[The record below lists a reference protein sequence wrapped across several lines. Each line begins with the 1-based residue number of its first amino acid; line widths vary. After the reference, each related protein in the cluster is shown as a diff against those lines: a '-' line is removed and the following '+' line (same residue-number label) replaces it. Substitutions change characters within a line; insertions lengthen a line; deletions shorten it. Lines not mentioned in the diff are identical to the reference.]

1 MDDKDKTVENA
12 LDDIFGSDFIEI
24 DDTNKHDTLKEKPLF
39 SEDSF
44 NVNIKEDN
52 INKTP
57 ETNVESVREPSQRDD
72 FNVNVNNNNNSNLND
87 SIENNYNEELVK
99 PIFHADNFNIMGSA
113 SNNGDSLVDSSS
125 ELNYN
130 ENGVNV
136 PVSDSIT
143 DKSYESL
150 DSNESSSKISN
161 NETINHNNY
170 DFNNQINTN
179 LNAGYPENNLTIEN
193 NEASSSK
200 DALTSEN
207 TIKDDKSFNKKI
219 IIYIALGAVLG
230 LIAVFI
236 LVNFV
241 FGVEKKELCTSV
253 AEDTGYKYTDE
264 YKITYKKN
272 KINYVESTYTYTA
285 LNDEY
290 KEQIK
295 YVSDDKLRAVINSN
309 GMPGFTY
316 TYETSDNYVKV
327 NGYLDFTLFNYDEIE
342 KINQEAMPLSYFK
355 ISRDM
360 TYKTLKNDLEKNGYK
375 CTITD

>member
-1 MDDKDKTVENA
+1 MDNKDKTVENA

-24 DDTNKHDTLKEKPLF
+24 DDTNKHDTSKEKPLF
-39 SEDSF
+39 REDNF
-44 NVNIKEDN
+44 NVSTPAGN
-52 INKTP
+52 INKTE
-57 ETNVESVREPSQRDD
+57 ETNVESIGDPSQRDD
-72 FNVNVNNNNNSNLND
+72 FNVNVNNNSNLND
-87 SIENNYNEELVK
+87 SIENNYNKELVK
-99 PIFHADNFNIMGSA
+99 PLFHADNFNIIGST
-113 SNNGDSLVDSSS
+113 SNNGGSKNDSSS

-130 ENGVNV
+130 ENGVNM
-136 PVSDSIT
+136 PVLDSIT

-150 DSNESSSKISN
+150 DSNEESSKISN

-170 DFNNQINTN
+170 DFNNQINPN
-179 LNAGYPENNLTIEN
+179 LNTGYPENNLTIEN
-193 NEASSSK
+193 NEISSSK
-200 DALTSEN
+200 NALISKN
-207 TIKDDKSFNKKI
+207 TIKEDKAFNKKI

-230 LIAVFI
+230 LIVVFI

-241 FGVEKKELCTSV
+241 FGVEKKELCTSA

-316 TYETSDNYVKV
+316 TYETSDDYVKV

>member
-1 MDDKDKTVENA
+1 MDNKDKTVENA
-12 LDDIFGSDFIEI
+12 LDDIFGTDFIEI
-24 DDTNKHDTLKEKPLF
+24 DDTNKNDTSKEKPLF

-44 NVNIKEDN
+44 NVSTPSGN
-52 INKTP
+52 INQIP
-57 ETNVESVREPSQRDD
+57 ETNAESVEDPFQRNDLKVSTD
-72 FNVNVNNNNNSNLND
+72 NSNLNETR
-87 SIENNYNEELVK
+87 ENNYNEELVK
-99 PIFHADNFNIMGSA
+99 PLFHADNFNIMGST
-113 SNNGDSLVDSSS
+113 SNNSGSKNDSPS
-125 ELNYN
+125 EINYN
-130 ENGVNV
+130 ENGVNI
-136 PVSDSIT
+136 PTLDSAT
-143 DKSYESL
+143 NKSYESL
-150 DSNESSSKISN
+150 NSNEERLNISN
-161 NETINHNNY
+161 NEAINHNNY

-179 LNAGYPENNLTIEN
+179 LNASYPENNLTIEN

-200 DALTSEN
+200 DVLSSTNA
-207 TIKDDKSFNKKI
+207 IKDDKSFNKKI
-219 IIYIALGAVLG
+219 IIYIALGTILG
-230 LIAVFI
+230 LIVVFI

-241 FGVEKKELCTSV
+241 FGIEKKELCTST

-285 LNDEY
+285 LNSEY
-290 KEQIK
+290 QEQIK
-295 YVSDDKLRAVINSN
+295 YVSDDKLRAIINSN

-360 TYKTLKNDLEKNGYK
+360 TYKTLKTNLEKEGYK
-375 CTITD
+375 CTTTK

>member
-1 MDDKDKTVENA
+1 MDNKDKTVENA
-12 LDDIFGSDFIEI
+12 LDDIFGTDFIEI
-24 DDTNKHDTLKEKPLF
+24 DDTNKNDTLKENDKPLF
-39 SEDSF
+39 SEDSL
-44 NVNIKEDN
+44 NVSAPAGN
-52 INKTP
+52 INQTE
-57 ETNVESVREPSQRDD
+57 ETNAENVGGPFQRND
-72 FNVNVNNNNNSNLND
+72 FNVSTDNSNLNEVR
-87 SIENNYNEELVK
+87 ENNYNEELVK
-99 PIFHADNFNIMGSA
+99 PLFHADNFNIIDSA
-113 SNNGDSLVDSSS
+113 SNNGGSKNDGSS

-130 ENGVNV
+130 ENVVNA
-136 PVSDSIT
+136 PTLDSIT
-143 DKSYESL
+143 DKPYESL
-150 DSNESSSKISN
+150 DSNEVSFNISN
-161 NETINHNNY
+161 NEAINHNNY

-179 LNAGYPENNLTIEN
+179 LNASYPENNLTLEN

-200 DALTSEN
+200 DVLTSTN

-219 IIYIALGAVLG
+219 IIYIALGAILG
-230 LIAVFI
+230 FIVVFI

-241 FGVEKKELCTSV
+241 FGIEKKELCTST

-285 LNDEY
+285 LNSEY

-316 TYETSDNYVKV
+316 TYETSDDYVKV

-355 ISRDM
+355 ISRDI
-360 TYKTLKNDLEKNGYK
+360 TYKTLKANLEKEGYK
-375 CTITD
+375 CTTTK

>member
-1 MDDKDKTVENA
+1 MDNKDKTVENA
-12 LDDIFGSDFIEI
+12 LDDIFGTDFIEI

-39 SEDSF
+39 SEDNF
-44 NVNIKEDN
+44 NVSTPAGN
-52 INKTP
+52 INQTP
-57 ETNVESVREPSQRDD
+57 ETNAESVEDPFQRND
-72 FNVNVNNNNNSNLND
+72 FKVSTDNSNLNKAR
-87 SIENNYNEELVK
+87 ENNYNEELVK
-99 PIFHADNFNIMGSA
+99 PLFHADNFNIMGST
-113 SNNGDSLVDSSS
+113 SNNGGSKNDSSS

-130 ENGVNV
+130 ENDVNM
-136 PVSDSIT
+136 PTLDSIT

-150 DSNESSSKISN
+150 DSNEASSNISN

-170 DFNNQINTN
+170 DFNNQINPN
-179 LNAGYPENNLTIEN
+179 LNASYPENNLTIEN
-193 NEASSSK
+193 KEASSSK
-200 DALTSEN
+200 DVLTSTN

-219 IIYIALGAVLG
+219 IIYIALGIVLG
-230 LIAVFI
+230 LIVVFI

-241 FGVEKKELCTSV
+241 FGIEKKELCTSV

-285 LNDEY
+285 LNSEY

-316 TYETSDNYVKV
+316 TYETSDDYVKV

>member
-1 MDDKDKTVENA
+1 MDNKDKTVENA
-12 LDDIFGSDFIEI
+12 LDDIFGTDFIEI
-24 DDTNKHDTLKEKPLF
+24 DDTNKNDTLKEKPLF

-44 NVNIKEDN
+44 NVSTPSGN
-52 INKTP
+52 INQTW
-57 ETNVESVREPSQRDD
+57 ETNAESVEDPFQRND
-72 FNVNVNNNNNSNLND
+72 FKVSTDNSNLNEAR
-87 SIENNYNEELVK
+87 ENNYNEELVK
-99 PIFHADNFNIMGSA
+99 PLFHADNFNIMGST
-113 SNNGDSLVDSSS
+113 SNNGGIKNDSSS

-130 ENGVNV
+130 ENGVNI
-136 PVSDSIT
+136 STLDSAT

-150 DSNESSSKISN
+150 GSNEERLNISN
-161 NETINHNNY
+161 NEAISHNNY

-179 LNAGYPENNLTIEN
+179 LNASYPENNLTIEN

-200 DALTSEN
+200 DVLTSTN

-219 IIYIALGAVLG
+219 IIYIALGMVLG
-230 LIAVFI
+230 LIVVFI

-241 FGVEKKELCTSV
+241 FGIEKKELCTST

-285 LNDEY
+285 LNSEY
-290 KEQIK
+290 QEQIK
-295 YVSDDKLRAVINSN
+295 YVSDDKLRAIINSN

-360 TYKTLKNDLEKNGYK
+360 TYKTLKANLEKQGYK
-375 CTITD
+375 CTTTK

>member
-1 MDDKDKTVENA
+1 MDNKDKTVENA
-12 LDDIFGSDFIEI
+12 LDDIFGTDFIEI
-24 DDTNKHDTLKEKPLF
+24 DDTNKNDTSKEKPLF

-44 NVNIKEDN
+44 NVSAPAGN
-52 INKTP
+52 INQTW
-57 ETNVESVREPSQRDD
+57 ETNAESVEDPFQRND
-72 FNVNVNNNNNSNLND
+72 FKVSTDNSNLNEAR
-87 SIENNYNEELVK
+87 ENNYNEELVK
-99 PIFHADNFNIMGSA
+99 PLFHADNFNIMGST
-113 SNNGDSLVDSSS
+113 SNNGGSKNDSPS

-130 ENGVNV
+130 ENGVNI
-136 PVSDSIT
+136 STLDSAT

-150 DSNESSSKISN
+150 DSNEERLNISG
-161 NETINHNNY
+161 NEAINHNNY

-179 LNAGYPENNLTIEN
+179 LNTSYPENNLTIEN

-200 DALTSEN
+200 DVLSSTN

-219 IIYIALGAVLG
+219 IIYIALGTILG
-230 LIAVFI
+230 LIVVFI

-241 FGVEKKELCTSV
+241 FGIEKKELCTST

-272 KINYVESTYTYTA
+272 KINYVESTYTYNA
-285 LNDEY
+285 LNSEY
-290 KEQIK
+290 QEQIK
-295 YVSDDKLRAVINSN
+295 YVSDDKLRVIINSN

-360 TYKTLKNDLEKNGYK
+360 TYKTLKANLEKQGYK
-375 CTITD
+375 CTITK

>member
-1 MDDKDKTVENA
+1 MDNKDKTVENA
-12 LDDIFGSDFIEI
+12 LDDIFGTDFIEI
-24 DDTNKHDTLKEKPLF
+24 DDTNKNDTSKEKPLF

-44 NVNIKEDN
+44 NVSTPVDN
-52 INKTP
+52 INQIP
-57 ETNVESVREPSQRDD
+57 ETNAESVEDPFQRND
-72 FNVNVNNNNNSNLND
+72 FKVSTDNSNLNEAR
-87 SIENNYNEELVK
+87 ENNYNEELVK
-99 PIFHADNFNIMGSA
+99 PLFHADNFNIMGST
-113 SNNGDSLVDSSS
+113 SNNSGSKNDSLSKI
-125 ELNYN
+125 NYN
-130 ENGVNV
+130 ENGVNI
-136 PVSDSIT
+136 PTLDSVT

-150 DSNESSSKISN
+150 DSNEERLNISN
-161 NETINHNNY
+161 NEAINHNNY

-179 LNAGYPENNLTIEN
+179 LNASYPENNLTIEN

-200 DALTSEN
+200 DVLSSKN

-219 IIYIALGAVLG
+219 IIYIALGMVLG
-230 LIAVFI
+230 LIVVFI

-241 FGVEKKELCTSV
+241 FGIEKKELCTSS

-285 LNDEY
+285 LNSEY
-290 KEQIK
+290 QEQIK
-295 YVSDDKLRAVINSN
+295 YVSDDKLRAIINSN

-360 TYKTLKNDLEKNGYK
+360 TYKTLKANLEKEGYK
-375 CTITD
+375 CTTTK

>member
-39 SEDSF
+39 SEDNF
-44 NVNIKEDN
+44 NVSTPAGN
-52 INKTP
+52 INKTE
-57 ETNVESVREPSQRDD
+57 ETNVESIGDPSQRDD
-72 FNVNVNNNNNSNLND
+72 FNVNVNNNSNLND

-99 PIFHADNFNIMGSA
+99 PLFHADNFNIMGST
-113 SNNGDSLVDSSS
+113 SNNGGSKNDSSS

-150 DSNESSSKISN
+150 DSNESSSNISN
-161 NETINHNNY
+161 NEAINHNY
-170 DFNNQINTN
+170 DFNNQINTS
-179 LNAGYPENNLTIEN
+179 LNASYPENNLTIEN
-193 NEASSSK
+193 NEASSNK
-200 DALTSEN
+200 DVLISEN

-219 IIYIALGAVLG
+219 IIYIALGAILG
-230 LIAVFI
+230 LIVVFV

-241 FGVEKKELCTSV
+241 FGIEKKELCTSV

-285 LNDEY
+285 LNSEY

-316 TYETSDNYVKV
+316 TYETSDDYVKV

>member
-1 MDDKDKTVENA
+1 MDNKDKTVENA
-12 LDDIFGSDFIEI
+12 LDDIFGTDFIEI
-24 DDTNKHDTLKEKPLF
+24 DDTNKNDTSKEKPLF

-44 NVNIKEDN
+44 NVSAPAGN
-52 INKTP
+52 INQTW
-57 ETNVESVREPSQRDD
+57 ETNAESVENPFQRND
-72 FNVNVNNNNNSNLND
+72 FKVSTDNSNLNEAR
-87 SIENNYNEELVK
+87 ENNYNEELVK
-99 PIFHADNFNIMGSA
+99 PLFHADNFNIMGST
-113 SNNGDSLVDSSS
+113 SNNGGSKNDSPS

-130 ENGVNV
+130 ENGVNI
-136 PVSDSIT
+136 STLDSAT

-150 DSNESSSKISN
+150 DSNEERLNISG
-161 NETINHNNY
+161 NEAINHNNY

-179 LNAGYPENNLTIEN
+179 LNTSYPENNLTIEN
-193 NEASSSK
+193 NEASFSK
-200 DALTSEN
+200 DVLSSTN

-219 IIYIALGAVLG
+219 IIYIALGMVLG
-230 LIAVFI
+230 LIVVFI

-241 FGVEKKELCTSV
+241 FGIEKKELCTSM

-285 LNDEY
+285 LNSEY
-290 KEQIK
+290 QEQIK
-295 YVSDDKLRAVINSN
+295 YVSDDKLRVIINSN

-360 TYKTLKNDLEKNGYK
+360 TYKTLKANLEKQGYK
-375 CTITD
+375 CTITK

>member
-1 MDDKDKTVENA
+1 MDNKDKTVENA

-57 ETNVESVREPSQRDD
+57 ETNVESVGDPSQRDD
-72 FNVNVNNNNNSNLND
+72 FNVNVNNNSNLND

-99 PIFHADNFNIMGSA
+99 PLFHADNFNIKGST
-113 SNNGDSLVDSSS
+113 SNNGGSLVDSSS

-130 ENGVNV
+130 ENGVNM
-136 PVSDSIT
+136 PTLDSIT
-143 DKSYESL
+143 DKAYESL
-150 DSNESSSKISN
+150 DSNESSSNISN

-179 LNAGYPENNLTIEN
+179 LNTGYPENNEI
-193 NEASSSK
+193 SSSK

-219 IIYIALGAVLG
+219 IIYIALGAILG
-230 LIAVFI
+230 LIVVFI

-285 LNDEY
+285 LNSEY

-316 TYETSDNYVKV
+316 TYETSDDYVKV

-355 ISRDM
+355 ISHDM

>member
-1 MDDKDKTVENA
+1 MDNKDKTVENA

-39 SEDSF
+39 REDNF
-44 NVNIKEDN
+44 NVSTPAGN
-52 INKTP
+52 INQTP
-57 ETNVESVREPSQRDD
+57 ETNAESVGDPSQRDD
-72 FNVNVNNNNNSNLND
+72 FNVNVNNNSNLND

-99 PIFHADNFNIMGSA
+99 PLFHADNFNIMGST
-113 SNNGDSLVDSSS
+113 SNNGGSKNDSYSK
-125 ELNYN
+125 LNYN
-130 ENGVNV
+130 ENDVNM
-136 PVSDSIT
+136 PVLDSIT

-150 DSNESSSKISN
+150 DSNESSSNISN

-179 LNAGYPENNLTIEN
+179 LNTGYPENNLTIEN

-200 DALTSEN
+200 DALISKN

-219 IIYIALGAVLG
+219 IIYIALGAILG
-230 LIAVFI
+230 LIVVFI

-285 LNDEY
+285 LNSEY

-316 TYETSDNYVKV
+316 TYETSDDYVKV
-327 NGYLDFTLFNYDEIE
+327 NGYLDFALFNYDEIE

>member
-1 MDDKDKTVENA
+1 MDNKDKTVENA
-12 LDDIFGSDFIEI
+12 LDDIFGTDFIEI
-24 DDTNKHDTLKEKPLF
+24 DDTNKNDTSKEKPLF

-44 NVNIKEDN
+44 NVSTPSGN
-52 INKTP
+52 INQIP
-57 ETNVESVREPSQRDD
+57 ETNAESVEDPFQRNDLKVSTD
-72 FNVNVNNNNNSNLND
+72 NSNLNETR
-87 SIENNYNEELVK
+87 ENNYNEELVK
-99 PIFHADNFNIMGSA
+99 PLFHADNFNIMGST
-113 SNNGDSLVDSSS
+113 SNNSGSKNDSLS
-125 ELNYN
+125 EINYN
-130 ENGVNV
+130 ENGVNI
-136 PVSDSIT
+136 PTLDSVT

-150 DSNESSSKISN
+150 DSNEERLNISN
-161 NETINHNNY
+161 NEAINHNNY

-179 LNAGYPENNLTIEN
+179 LNASYPENNLTIEN

-200 DALTSEN
+200 DVLSSKN

-219 IIYIALGAVLG
+219 IIYIALGMVLG
-230 LIAVFI
+230 LIVVFI

-241 FGVEKKELCTSV
+241 FGIEKKELCTSS

-285 LNDEY
+285 LNSEY
-290 KEQIK
+290 QEQIK
-295 YVSDDKLRAVINSN
+295 YVSDDKLRAIINSN

-360 TYKTLKNDLEKNGYK
+360 TYKTLKTNLEKEGYK
-375 CTITD
+375 CTTTK

>member
-12 LDDIFGSDFIEI
+12 LDDIFGTDFIEI

-39 SEDSF
+39 SEDNF
-44 NVNIKEDN
+44 NVNTKEDN
-52 INKTP
+52 INKIP
-57 ETNVESVREPSQRDD
+57 KTNTESVREPFQRDN
-72 FNVNVNNNNNSNLND
+72 FNVNTVDNSNLND

-150 DSNESSSKISN
+150 DSNESSSNISN
-161 NETINHNNY
+161 NEAINHNNY

-179 LNAGYPENNLTIEN
+179 LNASYPEN

-200 DALTSEN
+200 DVLTSTN

-219 IIYIALGAVLG
+219 IIYIALGMVLG
-230 LIAVFI
+230 LIVVFI

-241 FGVEKKELCTSV
+241 FGIEKKELCTSS

-285 LNDEY
+285 LNSEY
-290 KEQIK
+290 QEQIK
-295 YVSDDKLRAVINSN
+295 YVSDDKLRAIINSN

-342 KINQEAMPLSYFK
+342 KIDQEAMPLSYFK

-360 TYKTLKNDLEKNGYK
+360 TYKTLKTNLEKEGYK
-375 CTITD
+375 CTTTK

>member
-1 MDDKDKTVENA
+1 MDNKDKTVENA
-12 LDDIFGSDFIEI
+12 LDDIFGTDFIEI
-24 DDTNKHDTLKEKPLF
+24 DDTNKNDTSKEKPLF

-44 NVNIKEDN
+44 NVSAPAGN
-52 INKTP
+52 INQTW
-57 ETNVESVREPSQRDD
+57 ETNAESVEDPFQRND
-72 FNVNVNNNNNSNLND
+72 FKVSTDNSNLNEVR
-87 SIENNYNEELVK
+87 ENNYNEELVK
-99 PIFHADNFNIMGSA
+99 PLFHADNFNIMGST
-113 SNNGDSLVDSSS
+113 SNNGGIKNDSSS

-130 ENGVNV
+130 ENGVNI
-136 PVSDSIT
+136 STLDSAT

-150 DSNESSSKISN
+150 DSNEESLNISG
-161 NETINHNNY
+161 NEAINHNNY

-179 LNAGYPENNLTIEN
+179 LNTSYPENNLTIEN

-200 DALTSEN
+200 DVLSSTN

-219 IIYIALGAVLG
+219 IIYIALGTILG
-230 LIAVFI
+230 LIVVFI

-241 FGVEKKELCTSV
+241 FGIEKKELCTSM

-285 LNDEY
+285 LNSEY
-290 KEQIK
+290 QEQIK

-360 TYKTLKNDLEKNGYK
+360 TYKTLKVNLEKQGYK
-375 CTITD
+375 CTTTK

>member
-1 MDDKDKTVENA
+1 MDNKDKTVENA
-12 LDDIFGSDFIEI
+12 LDDIFGTDFIEI
-24 DDTNKHDTLKEKPLF
+24 DDTNKNDTLRENDKPLF
-39 SEDSF
+39 SEDSL
-44 NVNIKEDN
+44 NVSTPAGN
-52 INKTP
+52 INQTE
-57 ETNVESVREPSQRDD
+57 ETNAENVGGPFQRND
-72 FNVNVNNNNNSNLND
+72 FNVSTDNSNLNEVR
-87 SIENNYNEELVK
+87 ENNYNEELVK
-99 PIFHADNFNIMGSA
+99 PLFHADNFNIIDSTN
-113 SNNGDSLVDSSS
+113 NNGGSLVDSSS

-130 ENGVNV
+130 ENVVNA
-136 PVSDSIT
+136 PALDSIT
-143 DKSYESL
+143 DKPYESL
-150 DSNESSSKISN
+150 DSNEVSSNISN
-161 NETINHNNY
+161 NEAINNNNY

-179 LNAGYPENNLTIEN
+179 LNASYPENNLTIEN

-200 DALTSEN
+200 DVLTSTN

-219 IIYIALGAVLG
+219 IIYIALGAILG
-230 LIAVFI
+230 LIVVFI

-241 FGVEKKELCTSV
+241 FGIEKKELCTST

-285 LNDEY
+285 LNSEY

-316 TYETSDNYVKV
+316 TYETSDDYVKV

-360 TYKTLKNDLEKNGYK
+360 TYKTLKANLEKEGYK
-375 CTITD
+375 CTTTK

>member
-1 MDDKDKTVENA
+1 MDNKDKTVENA
-12 LDDIFGSDFIEI
+12 LDDIFGTDFIEI
-24 DDTNKHDTLKEKPLF
+24 DDTNKNDTSKEKPLF
-39 SEDSF
+39 NEDSF
-44 NVNIKEDN
+44 NVSTPAGN
-52 INKTP
+52 INQIP
-57 ETNVESVREPSQRDD
+57 ETNAESVEDPFQRND
-72 FNVNVNNNNNSNLND
+72 FKVSTDNSNLNETR
-87 SIENNYNEELVK
+87 ENNYNKELVK
-99 PIFHADNFNIMGSA
+99 PLFHADNFNIMGST
-113 SNNGDSLVDSSS
+113 SNNGGSKNDSLS

-130 ENGVNV
+130 ENGVNI
-136 PVSDSIT
+136 PTLDSAT
-143 DKSYESL
+143 DKPYESL
-150 DSNESSSKISN
+150 DSNEERLNISN
-161 NETINHNNY
+161 NEVINHNNY

-179 LNAGYPENNLTIEN
+179 LNASYPENNLTIEN

-200 DALTSEN
+200 DVLSSKN

-219 IIYIALGAVLG
+219 IIYIALGMVLG
-230 LIAVFI
+230 LIVVFI

-241 FGVEKKELCTSV
+241 FGIEKKELCTST

-285 LNDEY
+285 LNSEY
-290 KEQIK
+290 QEQIK
-295 YVSDDKLRAVINSN
+295 YVSDDKLRAIINSN

-360 TYKTLKNDLEKNGYK
+360 TYKTLKTNLEKEGYK
-375 CTITD
+375 CTTTK

>member
-1 MDDKDKTVENA
+1 MDNKDKTVENA

-44 NVNIKEDN
+44 NVSTPAGN
-52 INKTP
+52 INQTP
-57 ETNVESVREPSQRDD
+57 ETNAESVGDPSQRDD
-72 FNVNVNNNNNSNLND
+72 FNVNVNNNSNLND

-99 PIFHADNFNIMGSA
+99 PIFHADNFNIMDST
-113 SNNGDSLVDSSS
+113 SNNDGSKNDSYSK
-125 ELNYN
+125 LNYN
-130 ENGVNV
+130 ENDVNM
-136 PVSDSIT
+136 PSLDSIT

-150 DSNESSSKISN
+150 DSNESSSNISN

-179 LNAGYPENNLTIEN
+179 LNTGYPENNLTIEN

-200 DALTSEN
+200 DALISKN

-219 IIYIALGAVLG
+219 IIYIALGAILG
-230 LIAVFI
+230 LIVVFV

-285 LNDEY
+285 LNSEY

-316 TYETSDNYVKV
+316 TYETSDDYVKV

-375 CTITD
+375 CTTTK

>member
-1 MDDKDKTVENA
+1 MDNKDKTVENA
-12 LDDIFGSDFIEI
+12 LDDIFGTDFIEI
-24 DDTNKHDTLKEKPLF
+24 DDTNKNDTSKEKPLF

-44 NVNIKEDN
+44 NVSAPSGN
-52 INKTP
+52 INQIP
-57 ETNVESVREPSQRDD
+57 ETNAESVEDPFQRND
-72 FNVNVNNNNNSNLND
+72 FKVSTDNSNLNEAR
-87 SIENNYNEELVK
+87 ENNYNEELVK
-99 PIFHADNFNIMGSA
+99 PLFHADNFNIIGST
-113 SNNGDSLVDSSS
+113 SNNGGSKNDSPS
-125 ELNYN
+125 EINYN
-130 ENGVNV
+130 ENGVNI
-136 PVSDSIT
+136 PTLDSAT

-150 DSNESSSKISN
+150 DSNEESLNISN
-161 NETINHNNY
+161 NEAINHNNY

-179 LNAGYPENNLTIEN
+179 LNASYPGNNLTIEN

-200 DALTSEN
+200 DVLTSTN

-219 IIYIALGAVLG
+219 IIYIALGMVLG
-230 LIAVFI
+230 LIVVFI

-241 FGVEKKELCTSV
+241 FGIEKKELCTST

-285 LNDEY
+285 LNSEY
-290 KEQIK
+290 QEQIK
-295 YVSDDKLRAVINSN
+295 YVSDDKLRAIINSN

-327 NGYLDFTLFNYDEIE
+327 NGYLDFTLFNYVEIE

-360 TYKTLKNDLEKNGYK
+360 TYKTLKTNLEKEGYK
-375 CTITD
+375 CTTTK

>member
-1 MDDKDKTVENA
+1 MDNKDKTVENA
-12 LDDIFGSDFIEI
+12 LDDIFGTDFIEI
-24 DDTNKHDTLKEKPLF
+24 DDTNKNDTSKEKPLF

-44 NVNIKEDN
+44 NVSTPSGN
-52 INKTP
+52 INQIP
-57 ETNVESVREPSQRDD
+57 ETNAESVEDPFQRND
-72 FNVNVNNNNNSNLND
+72 FNVSTDNSNLNETR
-87 SIENNYNEELVK
+87 ENNYNEELVK
-99 PIFHADNFNIMGSA
+99 PLFHADNFNVMGST
-113 SNNGDSLVDSSS
+113 SNNGGSKNDSPSK
-125 ELNYN
+125 LNYN
-130 ENGVNV
+130 ENGVNI
-136 PVSDSIT
+136 PTLDSVT
-143 DKSYESL
+143 DKSYEPL
-150 DSNESSSKISN
+150 DSNEERLNISN
-161 NETINHNNY
+161 NEAINHNNY

-179 LNAGYPENNLTIEN
+179 LNASCPENNLTIEN

-200 DALTSEN
+200 DVLTSTN

-219 IIYIALGAVLG
+219 IIYIALGIILG
-230 LIAVFI
+230 LIVVFI

-241 FGVEKKELCTSV
+241 FGIEKKELCTST

-290 KEQIK
+290 QEQIK

-355 ISRDM
+355 IIRDM
-360 TYKTLKNDLEKNGYK
+360 TYKTLKANLEKEGYK
-375 CTITD
+375 CTTTK

>member
-1 MDDKDKTVENA
+1 MDNKDKTVENA
-12 LDDIFGSDFIEI
+12 LDDIFGTDFIEI
-24 DDTNKHDTLKEKPLF
+24 DDTNKKDTSKEKPLF

-44 NVNIKEDN
+44 NVSTPSGN
-52 INKTP
+52 INQIP
-57 ETNVESVREPSQRDD
+57 ETNAESVEDPFQRNDLKVSTD
-72 FNVNVNNNNNSNLND
+72 NSNLNETR
-87 SIENNYNEELVK
+87 ENNYNEELVK
-99 PIFHADNFNIMGSA
+99 PLFHADNFNIMGST
-113 SNNGDSLVDSSS
+113 SNNSGSKNDSLS
-125 ELNYN
+125 EINYN
-130 ENGVNV
+130 ENGVNI
-136 PVSDSIT
+136 PTLDSVT

-150 DSNESSSKISN
+150 DSNEERLNISN
-161 NETINHNNY
+161 NEAINHNNY

-179 LNAGYPENNLTIEN
+179 LNASYPENNLTIEN

-200 DALTSEN
+200 DVLSSKN

-219 IIYIALGAVLG
+219 IIYIALGMVLG
-230 LIAVFI
+230 LIVVFI

-241 FGVEKKELCTSV
+241 FGIEKKELCTSS

-285 LNDEY
+285 LNSEY
-290 KEQIK
+290 QEQIK
-295 YVSDDKLRAVINSN
+295 YVSDDKLRAIINSN

-360 TYKTLKNDLEKNGYK
+360 TYKTLKTNLEKEGYK
-375 CTITD
+375 CTTTK

>member
-72 FNVNVNNNNNSNLND
+72 FNVNVNNNSNLND

-99 PIFHADNFNIMGSA
+99 SLFHADNFNIMGST
-113 SNNGDSLVDSSS
+113 SNNGGSKNDSSS

-130 ENGVNV
+130 ENGVNM
-136 PVSDSIT
+136 PVLDSIT

-150 DSNESSSKISN
+150 DNNEESSKISN

-200 DALTSEN
+200 DVLTSKN

-219 IIYIALGAVLG
+219 IIYIALGAILG
-230 LIAVFI
+230 LIVVFI

-285 LNDEY
+285 LNSEY

-316 TYETSDNYVKV
+316 TYETSDDYVKV

>member
-1 MDDKDKTVENA
+1 MDNKDKTVENA

-39 SEDSF
+39 SEDNF
-44 NVNIKEDN
+44 NVSTPAGN
-52 INKTP
+52 INKTE
-57 ETNVESVREPSQRDD
+57 ETNVESIGDPSQRDD
-72 FNVNVNNNNNSNLND
+72 FNVNVNNNSNLND

-99 PIFHADNFNIMGSA
+99 PLFHADNFNIIGST
-113 SNNGDSLVDSSS
+113 SNNGGSLVYSSS

-150 DSNESSSKISN
+150 DSNESSSNISN
-161 NETINHNNY
+161 NEAINHNY
-170 DFNNQINTN
+170 DFNNQINTS
-179 LNAGYPENNLTIEN
+179 LNASYPENNLTIEN
-193 NEASSSK
+193 NEASSNK
-200 DALTSEN
+200 DVLISEN

-219 IIYIALGAVLG
+219 IIYIALGAILG
-230 LIAVFI
+230 LIVVFM

-272 KINYVESTYTYTA
+272 TINYVESTYTYTA
-285 LNDEY
+285 LNSEY

-316 TYETSDNYVKV
+316 TYETSDDYVKV

>member
-1 MDDKDKTVENA
+1 MDNKDKTVENA

-24 DDTNKHDTLKEKPLF
+24 DDINKHDALKEKPLF

-57 ETNVESVREPSQRDD
+57 ETNTESVGYPFQRDD
-72 FNVNVNNNNNSNLND
+72 FNVNVNNNSNLND

-99 PIFHADNFNIMGSA
+99 PLFHADNFNIMGST
-113 SNNGDSLVDSSS
+113 SNNGGSKNDSSS

-130 ENGVNV
+130 ENSVNM
-136 PVSDSIT
+136 PALDSIT

-150 DSNESSSKISN
+150 DSNEESSKISN
-161 NETINHNNY
+161 NEAINHNNY
-170 DFNNQINTN
+170 DFNNQISTN
-179 LNAGYPENNLTIEN
+179 LNTGYPENNLTIKN
-193 NEASSSK
+193 NEATSSK

-219 IIYIALGAVLG
+219 IIYIVLG
-230 LIAVFI
+230 ILFGLIVVFI

-272 KINYVESTYTYTA
+272 KINYVETTYTYTA
-285 LNDEY
+285 LNSEY

-316 TYETSDNYVKV
+316 TYETSDDYVKV

>member
-12 LDDIFGSDFIEI
+12 LDDIFGTDFIEI

-39 SEDSF
+39 SEDNF
-44 NVNIKEDN
+44 NVNTKEDN
-52 INKTP
+52 INKIP
-57 ETNVESVREPSQRDD
+57 KTNTESVREPFQRDD
-72 FNVNVNNNNNSNLND
+72 FNVNTVDNSNLND

-150 DSNESSSKISN
+150 DSNESSSNISN
-161 NETINHNNY
+161 NEAINYNY
-170 DFNNQINTN
+170 DFNNQINTS
-179 LNAGYPENNLTIEN
+179 LNASYPENNLTIEN
-193 NEASSSK
+193 NEASSNKNVLISK
-200 DALTSEN
+200 N

-219 IIYIALGAVLG
+219 IIYITLGIILG
-230 LIAVFI
+230 LIVVFI

-241 FGVEKKELCTSV
+241 FGIEKKELCTSV

-285 LNDEY
+285 LNSEY

-316 TYETSDNYVKV
+316 TYETSDDYVKV

-342 KINQEAMPLSYFK
+342 KINQEAMQLSYFK

>member
-1 MDDKDKTVENA
+1 MDNKDKTVENA
-12 LDDIFGSDFIEI
+12 LDDIFGTDFIEI
-24 DDTNKHDTLKEKPLF
+24 DDTNKNDTSKEKPLF

-44 NVNIKEDN
+44 NVSTPSGN
-52 INKTP
+52 INQIP
-57 ETNVESVREPSQRDD
+57 ETNAESVEDPFQRND
-72 FNVNVNNNNNSNLND
+72 FKVSTDNSNLNEAR
-87 SIENNYNEELVK
+87 ENNYNEELVK
-99 PIFHADNFNIMGSA
+99 PLFHADNFNIMGST
-113 SNNGDSLVDSSS
+113 SNNGGSKNDSLSK
-125 ELNYN
+125 LNYN
-130 ENGVNV
+130 ENGVNI
-136 PVSDSIT
+136 PTLDSAT

-150 DSNESSSKISN
+150 DSNEERHNISN
-161 NETINHNNY
+161 NEAINHNNY

-179 LNAGYPENNLTIEN
+179 LNASYPENNLTIEN

-200 DALTSEN
+200 DVLTSTN

-219 IIYIALGAVLG
+219 IIYIALGMVLG
-230 LIAVFI
+230 LIVVFI

-241 FGVEKKELCTSV
+241 FGIEKKELCTSS

-285 LNDEY
+285 LNSEY
-290 KEQIK
+290 QEQIK
-295 YVSDDKLRAVINSN
+295 YVSDDKLRAIINSN

-360 TYKTLKNDLEKNGYK
+360 TYKTLKTNLEKEGYK
-375 CTITD
+375 CTTTK

>member
-12 LDDIFGSDFIEI
+12 LDDIFGTDFIEI

-39 SEDSF
+39 SEDNF
-44 NVNIKEDN
+44 NVNTKEDN
-52 INKTP
+52 INKIP
-57 ETNVESVREPSQRDD
+57 KTNTESVREPFQRDD
-72 FNVNVNNNNNSNLND
+72 FNVNTVDNSNLND

-150 DSNESSSKISN
+150 DSNESSSNISN
-161 NETINHNNY
+161 NEAINYNY
-170 DFNNQINTN
+170 DFNNQINTS
-179 LNAGYPENNLTIEN
+179 LNASYPENNLTIEN
-193 NEASSSK
+193 NEASSNKNVLISK
-200 DALTSEN
+200 N

-219 IIYIALGAVLG
+219 IIYITLGIILG
-230 LIAVFI
+230 LIVVFI

-241 FGVEKKELCTSV
+241 FGIEKKELCTSV

-285 LNDEY
+285 LNSEY

-316 TYETSDNYVKV
+316 TYETSDDYVKV

>member
-1 MDDKDKTVENA
+1 MDNKDKTVENA
-12 LDDIFGSDFIEI
+12 LDDIFGTDFIEI
-24 DDTNKHDTLKEKPLF
+24 DDTNKNDTSKEKPLF

-44 NVNIKEDN
+44 NVSTPVDN
-52 INKTP
+52 INQIP
-57 ETNVESVREPSQRDD
+57 ETNAESVEDPFQRND
-72 FNVNVNNNNNSNLND
+72 FKVSTDNSNLNEAR
-87 SIENNYNEELVK
+87 ENNYNEELVK
-99 PIFHADNFNIMGSA
+99 PLFHADNFNIMGST
-113 SNNGDSLVDSSS
+113 SNNSGSKNDSPST
-125 ELNYN
+125 LNYN
-130 ENGVNV
+130 ENGV
-136 PVSDSIT
+136 PTLDSAT
-143 DKSYESL
+143 DKPYESL
-150 DSNESSSKISN
+150 DSNEERLNISN
-161 NETINHNNY
+161 NEVINHNNY

-179 LNAGYPENNLTIEN
+179 LNASYPENNLTIEN

-200 DALTSEN
+200 DVLSSKN

-219 IIYIALGAVLG
+219 IIYIALGMVLG
-230 LIAVFI
+230 LIVVFI

-241 FGVEKKELCTSV
+241 FGIEKKELCTST

-285 LNDEY
+285 LNSEY
-290 KEQIK
+290 QEQIK

-360 TYKTLKNDLEKNGYK
+360 TYKTLKTNLEKEGYK
-375 CTITD
+375 CTTTK

>member
-12 LDDIFGSDFIEI
+12 LDDIFGTDFIEI

-39 SEDSF
+39 SEDNF
-44 NVNIKEDN
+44 NVSTPAGN
-52 INKTP
+52 INQTP
-57 ETNVESVREPSQRDD
+57 ETNAESVGDPSQRDD
-72 FNVNVNNNNNSNLND
+72 FNVNVNNNSNLND

-99 PIFHADNFNIMGSA
+99 PLFHADNFNIMGST

-179 LNAGYPENNLTIEN
+179 LNTGYPENNLTIEN
-193 NEASSSK
+193 NEISSSK
-200 DALTSEN
+200 NALISKN

-219 IIYIALGAVLG
+219 IIYIALGAILG
-230 LIAVFI
+230 LIVVFI

-272 KINYVESTYTYTA
+272 TINYVESTYTYTA
-285 LNDEY
+285 LNSEY

-316 TYETSDNYVKV
+316 TYETSDDYVKV

>member
-1 MDDKDKTVENA
+1 MDNKDKTVENA
-12 LDDIFGSDFIEI
+12 LDDIFGTDFIEI
-24 DDTNKHDTLKEKPLF
+24 DDTNKNDTLKEKPLF

-44 NVNIKEDN
+44 NVSAPAGN
-52 INKTP
+52 INQTW
-57 ETNVESVREPSQRDD
+57 ETNAESVEDPFQRND
-72 FNVNVNNNNNSNLND
+72 FKVSTDNSNLN
-87 SIENNYNEELVK
+87 EARKNNYNEELVK
-99 PIFHADNFNIMGSA
+99 PLFHADNFNIMGST
-113 SNNGDSLVDSSS
+113 SNNGGIKNDSSS

-130 ENGVNV
+130 EKGVNI
-136 PVSDSIT
+136 STLDSAT
-143 DKSYESL
+143 DKPYESL
-150 DSNESSSKISN
+150 DSNEESLNISG
-161 NETINHNNY
+161 NEAINHNNY

-179 LNAGYPENNLTIEN
+179 LNTSYPENNLTIEN

-200 DALTSEN
+200 DVLSSTN

-219 IIYIALGAVLG
+219 IIYIALGTILG
-230 LIAVFI
+230 LIVVFI

-241 FGVEKKELCTSV
+241 FGIEKKELCTSM

-285 LNDEY
+285 LNSEY
-290 KEQIK
+290 QEQIK

-360 TYKTLKNDLEKNGYK
+360 TYKTLKVNLEKQGYK
-375 CTITD
+375 CTTTK

>member
-24 DDTNKHDTLKEKPLF
+24 DDTNKHDTSKEKPLF
-39 SEDSF
+39 REDNF
-44 NVNIKEDN
+44 NVSTPAGN
-52 INKTP
+52 INQTP
-57 ETNVESVREPSQRDD
+57 ETNAESVREPFQRND
-72 FNVNVNNNNNSNLND
+72 FKVSTDNSNLNETR
-87 SIENNYNEELVK
+87 ENNYNKELVK
-99 PIFHADNFNIMGSA
+99 PIFHADNFNIMGST

-150 DSNESSSKISN
+150 DSNESSSNISN
-161 NETINHNNY
+161 NEAINHNY
-170 DFNNQINTN
+170 DFNNQINTS
-179 LNAGYPENNLTIEN
+179 LNASYPENNLTIEN
-193 NEASSSK
+193 NEASSNK
-200 DALTSEN
+200 DVLISEN

-230 LIAVFI
+230 LIVVFI

-241 FGVEKKELCTSV
+241 FGIEKKELCTSV

-316 TYETSDNYVKV
+316 TYETSDDYVKV

-355 ISRDM
+355 ISHDM

>member
-12 LDDIFGSDFIEI
+12 LDNIFGTDFIEI

-39 SEDSF
+39 SEDNF
-44 NVNIKEDN
+44 NVNAPAGN
-52 INKTP
+52 INQTE
-57 ETNVESVREPSQRDD
+57 ETNTESVGGSFQRND
-72 FNVNVNNNNNSNLND
+72 FNVSTDNSNSNEAR
-87 SIENNYNEELVK
+87 ENNYNEELVK
-99 PIFHADNFNIMGSA
+99 PIFHADNFNIMGST
-113 SNNGDSLVDSSS
+113 NNNDSKNDGSS

-130 ENGVNV
+130 ENVVNV
-136 PVSDSIT
+136 PALDSIT
-143 DKSYESL
+143 DKPYESL
-150 DSNESSSKISN
+150 DSNEVSSDISN
-161 NETINHNNY
+161 NEAINHNNY
-170 DFNNQINTN
+170 DFNNQISTN
-179 LNAGYPENNLTIEN
+179 LNASYPENNLTIEN

-200 DALTSEN
+200 DVLTSEN

-219 IIYIALGAVLG
+219 IIYIALGAILG
-230 LIAVFI
+230 FIVVFI

-241 FGVEKKELCTSV
+241 FGIEKKELCTST

-285 LNDEY
+285 LNSEY

-316 TYETSDNYVKV
+316 TYETSDDYVKV

-355 ISRDM
+355 ISRDV
-360 TYKTLKNDLEKNGYK
+360 TYKTLKANLEKEGYK
-375 CTITD
+375 CTATK

>member
-1 MDDKDKTVENA
+1 MDNKDKTVENA
-12 LDDIFGSDFIEI
+12 LDDIFGTDFIEI
-24 DDTNKHDTLKEKPLF
+24 DDTNKNDTSKEKPLF

-44 NVNIKEDN
+44 NVSTPVDN
-52 INKTP
+52 INQIP
-57 ETNVESVREPSQRDD
+57 ETNAESVEDPFQRND
-72 FNVNVNNNNNSNLND
+72 FKVSTDNSNLNEAR
-87 SIENNYNEELVK
+87 ENNYNEELVK
-99 PIFHADNFNIMGSA
+99 PLFHADNFNIMGST
-113 SNNGDSLVDSSS
+113 SNNSGSKNDSPST
-125 ELNYN
+125 LNYN
-130 ENGVNV
+130 ENGV
-136 PVSDSIT
+136 PTLDSAT
-143 DKSYESL
+143 DKPYESL
-150 DSNESSSKISN
+150 DSNEERLNISN
-161 NETINHNNY
+161 NEVINHNNY

-179 LNAGYPENNLTIEN
+179 LNASYPENNLTIEN

-200 DALTSEN
+200 DVLSSKN

-219 IIYIALGAVLG
+219 IIYIALGMVLG
-230 LIAVFI
+230 LIVVFI

-241 FGVEKKELCTSV
+241 FGIEKKELCTST

-264 YKITYKKN
+264 YMITYKKN

-285 LNDEY
+285 LNSEY
-290 KEQIK
+290 QEQIK
-295 YVSDDKLRAVINSN
+295 YVSDDKLRAIINSN

-360 TYKTLKNDLEKNGYK
+360 TYKTLKTNLEKEGYK
-375 CTITD
+375 CTTTK

>member
-1 MDDKDKTVENA
+1 
-12 LDDIFGSDFIEI
+12 
-24 DDTNKHDTLKEKPLF
+24 
-39 SEDSF
+39 
-44 NVNIKEDN
+44 
-52 INKTP
+52 
-57 ETNVESVREPSQRDD
+57 
-72 FNVNVNNNNNSNLND
+72 
-87 SIENNYNEELVK
+87 
-99 PIFHADNFNIMGSA
+99 MGST

-150 DSNESSSKISN
+150 DSNESSSNISN
-161 NETINHNNY
+161 NEAINHNY
-170 DFNNQINTN
+170 DFNNQINTS
-179 LNAGYPENNLTIEN
+179 LNASYPENNLTIEN
-193 NEASSSK
+193 NEASSNK
-200 DALTSEN
+200 DVLISEN

-230 LIAVFI
+230 LIVVFI

-241 FGVEKKELCTSV
+241 FGIEKKELCTST

-285 LNDEY
+285 LNSEY
-290 KEQIK
+290 QEQIK

-316 TYETSDNYVKV
+316 TYETSDDYVKV

-355 ISRDM
+355 ISHDM

>member
-1 MDDKDKTVENA
+1 MDNKDKTVENA
-12 LDDIFGSDFIEI
+12 LDDIFGTDFIEI
-24 DDTNKHDTLKEKPLF
+24 DDTNKNDTSKEKPLF

-44 NVNIKEDN
+44 NVSTPSGN
-52 INKTP
+52 INQIP
-57 ETNVESVREPSQRDD
+57 ETNAESVEDPIQRND
-72 FNVNVNNNNNSNLND
+72 FKVSTDNSNLNE
-87 SIENNYNEELVK
+87 IGENNYNEELVK
-99 PIFHADNFNIMGSA
+99 PLFHADNFNIMGST
-113 SNNGDSLVDSSS
+113 SNNSGSKSDSPS
-125 ELNYN
+125 EINYN
-130 ENGVNV
+130 ENGVNI
-136 PVSDSIT
+136 PTLDSAT
-143 DKSYESL
+143 DKPYESL
-150 DSNESSSKISN
+150 DSNEERLNISN
-161 NETINHNNY
+161 NEVINHNNY

-179 LNAGYPENNLTIEN
+179 LNASYPENNLTIEN

-200 DALTSEN
+200 DVLSSKN

-219 IIYIALGAVLG
+219 IIYIALGMVLG
-230 LIAVFI
+230 LIVVFI

-241 FGVEKKELCTSV
+241 FGIEKKELCTST

-264 YKITYKKN
+264 YMITYKKN

-285 LNDEY
+285 LNSEY
-290 KEQIK
+290 QEQIK
-295 YVSDDKLRAVINSN
+295 YVGDDKLRAVINSN

-360 TYKTLKNDLEKNGYK
+360 TYKTLKANLEKEGYK
-375 CTITD
+375 CTTTK

>member
-1 MDDKDKTVENA
+1 MDNKDKTVENA
-12 LDDIFGSDFIEI
+12 LDDIFGTDFIEI
-24 DDTNKHDTLKEKPLF
+24 DDTNKHDTSKEKPLF

-44 NVNIKEDN
+44 NVSTPSGNINQIPETNAESVEDPFQRNDFKVSTDN
-52 INKTP
+52 INLN
-57 ETNVESVREPSQRDD
+57 ETR
-72 FNVNVNNNNNSNLND
+72 
-87 SIENNYNEELVK
+87 ENNYNEELVK
-99 PIFHADNFNIMGSA
+99 PLFHADNFNITGST
-113 SNNGDSLVDSSS
+113 SNNGGSKNDSPS
-125 ELNYN
+125 EINYN
-130 ENGVNV
+130 ENGVNI
-136 PVSDSIT
+136 PTLDSAT
-143 DKSYESL
+143 NKSYESL
-150 DSNESSSKISN
+150 NSNEERLNISN
-161 NETINHNNY
+161 NEAINHNNY

-179 LNAGYPENNLTIEN
+179 LNASYPENNLTIEN

-200 DALTSEN
+200 DVLSSTNA
-207 TIKDDKSFNKKI
+207 IKDDKSFNKKI
-219 IIYIALGAVLG
+219 IIYIALGTILG
-230 LIAVFI
+230 LIVVFI

-241 FGVEKKELCTSV
+241 FGIEKKELCTST

-285 LNDEY
+285 LNSEY
-290 KEQIK
+290 QEQIK
-295 YVSDDKLRAVINSN
+295 YVSDDKLRAIINSN

-360 TYKTLKNDLEKNGYK
+360 TYKTLKANLEKEGYK
-375 CTITD
+375 CTTTK

>member
-1 MDDKDKTVENA
+1 MDNKDKTVENA

-57 ETNVESVREPSQRDD
+57 ETNTESVGDPFQRDD
-72 FNVNVNNNNNSNLND
+72 FNVNVNNNSNLND

-99 PIFHADNFNIMGSA
+99 PLFHADNFNIMGST
-113 SNNGDSLVDSSS
+113 SNNGGSKNDSSS

-130 ENGVNV
+130 ENSVNM
-136 PVSDSIT
+136 PALDSIT

-150 DSNESSSKISN
+150 DSNEESSKISN
-161 NETINHNNY
+161 NEAINHNNY
-170 DFNNQINTN
+170 DFNNQISTN
-179 LNAGYPENNLTIEN
+179 LNTGYPENNLTIKN

-219 IIYIALGAVLG
+219 IIYIVLG
-230 LIAVFI
+230 ILFGLIVVFI

-272 KINYVESTYTYTA
+272 KINYVETTYTYTA
-285 LNDEY
+285 LNSEY

-295 YVSDDKLRAVINSN
+295 HVSDDKLRAVINSN

-316 TYETSDNYVKV
+316 TYETSDDYVKV

>member
-1 MDDKDKTVENA
+1 MDNKDKTVENA
-12 LDDIFGSDFIEI
+12 LDDIFGTDFIEI
-24 DDTNKHDTLKEKPLF
+24 DDTNKNDTSREKPLF

-44 NVNIKEDN
+44 NVSAPVDN
-52 INKTP
+52 INQIP
-57 ETNVESVREPSQRDD
+57 ETNAESVEDPFQRNDLKVSTD
-72 FNVNVNNNNNSNLND
+72 NSNLNETR
-87 SIENNYNEELVK
+87 ENNYNEELVK
-99 PIFHADNFNIMGSA
+99 PLFHADNFNIMGST
-113 SNNGDSLVDSSS
+113 SNNSGSKNDSLS
-125 ELNYN
+125 EINYN
-130 ENGVNV
+130 ENGVNI
-136 PVSDSIT
+136 PTLDSVT

-150 DSNESSSKISN
+150 DSNEERLNISN
-161 NETINHNNY
+161 NEAINHNNY

-179 LNAGYPENNLTIEN
+179 LNASYPENNLTIEN

-200 DALTSEN
+200 DVLSSKN

-219 IIYIALGAVLG
+219 IIYIALGMVLG
-230 LIAVFI
+230 LIVVFI

-241 FGVEKKELCTSV
+241 FGIEKKELCTSS

-285 LNDEY
+285 LNSEY
-290 KEQIK
+290 QEQIK
-295 YVSDDKLRAVINSN
+295 YVSDDKLRAIINSN

-360 TYKTLKNDLEKNGYK
+360 TYKTLKTNLEKEGYK
-375 CTITD
+375 CTTTK